1 MTNPQVDREVI
12 VTSNGG
18 NSAGALVAGI
28 IAVLLIALAVWY
40 FGLRDN
46 TADGGAGTD
55 VNVTVEVPTPTDA
68 N

>member
-1 MTNPQVDREVI
+1 MTDREVI
-12 VTSNGG
+12 VTNTGSNG

-40 FGLRDN
+40 FGLR
-46 TADGGAGTD
+46 GGTGDTDTGGD
-55 VNVTVEVPTPTDA
+55 VNVTVEIPTPTTS